1 MRGFVS
7 HLSSSSAEV
16 RLAEALFRK
25 PQGNLVCVT
34 CFFSRGPVE
43 SRAVVLRFVCCGFD
57 LYFLGV
63 GLGVRIIVGIALNIC
78 SVFLV
83 LGVLFLWLHGPA
95 FGSDRIIGFA
105 TLRLKRA

>member
-1 MRGFVS
+1 MRGIVS

-34 CFFSRGPVE
+34 SSFSRGAVA
-43 SRAVVLRFVCCGFD
+43 SLAVVLRFVCCVFD

-63 GLGVRIIVGIALNIC
+63 GLGVWFIVGITFNLC
-78 SVFLV
+78 SVFLA
-83 LGVLFLWLHGPA
+83 LGVLFLWFHGLR
-95 FGSDRIIGFA
+95 SDLPRQ
-105 TLRLKRA
+105 LVWP